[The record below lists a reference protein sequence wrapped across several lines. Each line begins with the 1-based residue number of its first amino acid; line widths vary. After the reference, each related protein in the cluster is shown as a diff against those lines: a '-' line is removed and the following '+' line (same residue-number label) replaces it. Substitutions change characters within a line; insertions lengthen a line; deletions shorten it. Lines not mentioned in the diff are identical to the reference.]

1 MAPPRA
7 LNAFSPLYLLPTAA
21 VYPASF
27 ASRVSLAR
35 ITTVR
40 PAGREATTAKGC
52 AIVISLL
59 LWLHATCLVAGVG
72 LLNAHKTGA

>member
-35 ITTVR
+35 ITVR
-40 PAGREATTAKGC
+40 PAGREDATAKGC
-52 AIVISLL
+52 AIGISLL